1 MSELAANNESVGE
14 ATTSTVPAPTMVT
27 LDDRAVL
34 ARINRAL
41 AKQHQHL
48 RKCRSDSAAYRKL
61 GGYYLVSTE
70 PTVQIVRTRV
80 KLAVIAEELGVL
92 EPFEQV
98 A

>member
-1 MSELAANNESVGE
+1 MAADSQQAATPIVASEPL
-14 ATTSTVPAPTMVT
+14 MVT

-34 ARINRAL
+34 ARVNRAL
-41 AKQHQHL
+41 AKQNQHL

-61 GGYYLVSTE
+61 GAYYLVSTE
-70 PTVQIVRTRV
+70 PVVQIVRTRV

>member
-1 MSELAANNESVGE
+1 MSKRKSKSEDLPADGE
-14 ATTSTVPAPTMVT
+14 QIIVT

-41 AKQHQHL
+41 AKKHQHL
-48 RKCRSDSAAYRKL
+48 RKCRQDSAAFRKL
-61 GGYYLVSTE
+61 GAYYLVSIE
-70 PTVQIVRTRV
+70 PDVQIVRIKV